1 MLSEEMQRVLV
12 VDDDAGIRDLLAE
25 YLSRNGYAV
34 QTASDGAAMY
44 AILTAG
50 SVDLLILDVM
60 LPGDDGLTL
69 CRNLRAD
76 AAFASLPILMLTA
89 RGDDFDKIVGLE
101 MGADDYLPKPFNPR
115 ELLARI
121 KSLLRRSTQFN
132 STIAEDNRQLWHF
145 DHWTLDLDTREL
157 ACQNSGERMVLSAG
171 EFRLLRLLLQC
182 AGRVLNRDQIMDA
195 LHGRDSEPFDRS
207 IDVQISRLRQKLGDD
222 AREARLIKTV
232 RGEGYRLACAVKK
245 SG

>member
-1 MLSEEMQRVLV
+1 MLGDNVQVLV

-25 YLSRNGYAV
+25 YLSRHGCGV
-34 QTASDGAAMY
+34 KTAADGVAMTS
-44 AILTAG
+44 IL
-50 SVDLLILDVM
+50 SNELVDILVLDVM

-76 AAFASLPILMLTA
+76 PKFAALPIMMLTA
-89 RGDDFDKIVGLE
+89 RGDDFDKIIGLE

-121 KSLLRRSTQFN
+121 KSLLRRSQHLN
-132 STIAEDNRQLWHF
+132 HQIAEDHRHLLHF
-145 DHWTLDLDTREL
+145 DRWVLDLDTREL
-157 ACQNSGERMVLSAG
+157 VGDDGEKMPLSSG
-171 EFRLLRLLLQC
+171 EFRLLRLLLER

-222 AREARLIKTV
+222 ARESRLIQTV
-232 RGEGYRLACAVKK
+232 RGEGYRLCCEVRK
-245 SG
+245 SS